1 MKKLFYCNLL
11 LIFILAFR
19 VSLYSQRTSW
29 KFNIK
34 TPENEYFN
42 DIIQTQDNRF
52 ILTYTTVHSAP
63 ENDGV
68 ASVVLLS
75 SEGDVLFEN
84 HISHLNRDLH
94 INNIFDSTNLIYL
107 IGSYSNKEQQH
118 RQAGIAFYKMD
129 ISLNL
134 LDSSFYD
141 FPESNS
147 LFALHATAA
156 QDEFIIG
163 GSYHIEDNPWGS
175 PFFYTF
181 SHEFDS
187 INAIVFSEQAQNG
200 YFQRF
205 HKLTSN
211 EYWVVDVLKRRYY
224 HFDSDLLLINNY
236 PIPSYT
242 PGSFDAKWD
251 SDTSFYSV
259 GKILKQQSNI
269 NLGYNKQLH
278 PFDTTGS
285 ISKHWHISD
294 TIDFPAF
301 KESIDFNNKDSI
313 FIGATRNL
321 SVQNPYFAQQAS
333 WFIVLQ
339 TDSLLDVRW
348 ERFYGGDAYYVMGK
362 IISTHDGG
370 CLIGGWK
377 YDYQNSTTNQTDI
390 ILLKLNSEGLLVGNN
405 ELPETRMHEAIVY
418 PNSGTDALQIR
429 LAVQHPKALLELFD
443 ANGRLVL
450 SQQLHQK
457 ESRIAVDHLPKG
469 TYIYRLS
476 ADTGLLES
484 GKWMKM

>member
-1 MKKLFYCNLL
+1 M
-11 LIFILAFR
+11 
-19 VSLYSQRTSW
+19 
-29 KFNIK
+29 
-34 TPENEYFN
+34 
-42 DIIQTQDNRF
+42 DN
-52 ILTYTTVHSAP
+52 
-63 ENDGV
+63 
-68 ASVVLLS
+68 
-75 SEGDVLFEN
+75 
-84 HISHLNRDLH
+84 
-94 INNIFDSTNLIYL
+94 
-107 IGSYSNKEQQH
+107 
-118 RQAGIAFYKMD
+118 
-129 ISLNL
+129 SLNL
-134 LDSSFYD
+134 EDSSFYN

-147 LFALHATAA
+147 LFVLHATAG
-156 QDEFIIG
+156 QNEFLIG
-163 GSYHIEDNPWGS
+163 GSYHIDLNSWGS

-181 SHEFDS
+181 NHEFDS

-259 GKILKQQSNI
+259 GKIFKQQSNI
-269 NLGYNKQLH
+269 NLGYNKQFH

-285 ISKHWHISD
+285 ITKHWHISD

-301 KESIDFNNKDSI
+301 KESIDFNSKDSI

-333 WFIVLQ
+333 WLIILQ
-339 TDSLLDVRW
+339 TDSLLNVRW

-362 IISTHDGG
+362 IISTQDGG

-377 YDYQNSTTNQTDI
+377 YDYHNTTTEQTDI
-390 ILLKLNSEGLLVGNN
+390 IVLKLNSEGLLVGDH
-405 ELPETRMHEAIVY
+405 ELPETRMHEAIVF
-418 PNSGTDALQIR
+418 PNPGKDALQIR
-429 LAVQHPKALLELFD
+429 LAVQHPTALLELYD

-450 SQQLHQK
+450 SQQLYQK

-476 ADTGLLES
+476 ADTGLRES
-484 GKWMKM
+484 GKWIKQ